1 MIGKR
6 KSFTM
11 MILATQQLDINYG
24 VVADLALRT
33 FKSKISVLPDVQ
45 KRAVRYLYIGEG
57 TA

>member
-1 MIGKR
+1 
-6 KSFTM
+6 M